1 MKKKILQISLEN
13 AVEFKGKCSKKAII
27 NKIIPLI
34 KDKSK
39 LKKIS
44 KDVDIV
50 IDQVNNMSLSDQI
63 IELKKLNPKF
73 FDKKEKIKKKIV
85 DLPNVKKIFRVRSA
99 PSASGPLHIGHA
111 LVLSINKIYRDLY
124 GGAHIL
130 RIEDTNPEANFKEF
144 YSMIKKDFTWLVGKP
159 DEIYVQSD
167 RIENYYNIAEKLIKK
182 GKLYFCNENSEV
194 IRKKI
199 RKGEKPIGASSSV
212 KSNLENWKKMLKGEY
227 DAGEGVM
234 RVNTPDN
241 LKNPALRDWIAF
253 RINKSKHPKTRSK
266 YCVWPMMNFSVAVDD
281 HELKITHVIRGKD
294 HEDQTRRQSNIFEY
308 MNWKTPEYIHLG
320 RINYEGMNISAS
332 EIRKGVESGKFDG
345 YDDKR
350 VETLS
355 SLRKRNYKPDAIIK
369 FFYEIGPT
377 KRDKTFKKQEVYKTL
392 DSFNRKIIE

>member
-1 MKKKILQISLEN
+1 MY
-13 AVEFKGKCSKKAII
+13 KGS
-27 NKIIPLI
+27 
-34 KDKSK
+34 
-39 LKKIS
+39 
-44 KDVDIV
+44 
-50 IDQVNNMSLSDQI
+50 
-63 IELKKLNPKF
+63 
-73 FDKKEKIKKKIV
+73 
-85 DLPNVKKIFRVRSA
+85 
-99 PSASGPLHIGHA
+99 
-111 LVLSINKIYRDLY
+111 
-124 GGAHIL
+124 HIL

-167 RIENYYNIAEKLIKK
+167 RIEIYYKIAEKLIKK
-182 GKLYFCNENSEV
+182 GKLYFCNENSEI

-212 KSNLENWKKMLKGEY
+212 KSNLENWKKMLNGEY
-227 DAGEGVM
+227 EAGEGVI

-253 RINKSKHPKTRSK
+253 RINKSKHPKTGSK

-294 HEDQTRRQSNIFEY
+294 HEDQTRRQSNIFDY

>member
-13 AVEFKGKCSKKAII
+13 SVEFKGKCNKKAII

-50 IDQVNNMSLSDQI
+50 IDEVNNMSLSDQI

-85 DLPNVKKIFRVRSA
+85 DLPNVKKLFRVRSA

-144 YSMIKKDFTWLVGKP
+144 YTMIKKDFTWLVGKP

-167 RIENYYNIAEKLIKK
+167 RIENYYKIAEKLIKK

-199 RKGEKPIGASSSV
+199 RNGEKPIGASSSV
-212 KSNLENWKKMLKGEY
+212 KSNLENWKKMLNGEY
-227 DAGEGVM
+227 DAGEGVI
-234 RVNTPDN
+234 RVNTPNN

-253 RINKSKHPKTRSK
+253 RINKSKHPKKGNK

-350 VETLS
+350 IETLS
-355 SLRKRNYKPDAIIK
+355 SLRKRNYKPAAIIK

-392 DSFNRKIIE
+392 DSFNRRIIE

>member
-13 AVEFKGKCSKKAII
+13 SVEFKGKCNKKAII

-50 IDQVNNMSLSDQI
+50 IDEVNNMSLSDQI

-85 DLPNVKKIFRVRSA
+85 DLPNVKKLFRVRSA

-144 YSMIKKDFTWLVGKP
+144 YTMIKKDFTWLVGKP

-167 RIENYYNIAEKLIKK
+167 RIENYYKIAEKLIKK

-199 RKGEKPIGASSSV
+199 RNGEKPIGASSSV
-212 KSNLENWKKMLKGEY
+212 KSNLENWKKMLNGEY
-227 DAGEGVM
+227 DAGEGVI
-234 RVNTPDN
+234 RVNTPNN

-253 RINKSKHPKTRSK
+253 RINKSKHPKKGNK

-294 HEDQTRRQSNIFEY
+294 HEDQTRRQSNIFDY

-355 SLRKRNYKPDAIIK
+355 SLRKRKYRPEAIIK